1 MCVKRKWVRI
11 YIHIEG
17 AREYLYTQCER
28 GVIKL
33 LAVALVS
40 GSLLDNQRQFL

>member
-1 MCVKRKWVRI
+1 MRVKRKWVEI
-11 YIHIEG
+11 YIHIDR
-17 AREYLYTQCER
+17 AREYLYIQCER

-40 GSLLDNQRQFL
+40 GSLVDNQRQFI